1 LATPT
6 TTGFIA
12 LSLAI
17 FDLDHTLITG
27 DSDYEWGQFLIER
40 HIVDG
45 EDYERENDRY
55 YEQYKEGTLDIYEF
69 LAFALK
75 PLADNDRRTLDTW
88 HKEFMQEKILPMIPQ
103 ASKDLLA
110 KHRQQGDTLLI
121 ITATNS
127 FVTRPIAELFGVDH
141 LLATEPEVVEG
152 EYTGKVSGIPC
163 FQEGKVERLHLWL
176 REHSETLE
184 GSWFYSD
191 SHNDLPLLK
200 EVEHPVVVNPDEK
213 LRIEAERHHWPVI
226 SLS

>member
-1 LATPT
+1 M
-6 TTGFIA
+6 
-12 LSLAI
+12 SLAI

-75 PLADNDRRTLDTW
+75 PLADNDRRALDTW

-110 KHRQQGDTLLI
+110 KHRQQGAKHVKCIAPESHPTLQQ
-121 ITATNS
+121 
-127 FVTRPIAELFGVDH
+127 
-141 LLATEPEVVEG
+141 
-152 EYTGKVSGIPC
+152 PC
-163 FQEGKVERLHLWL
+163 P
-176 REHSETLE
+176 TDA
-184 GSWFYSD
+184 YS
-191 SHNDLPLLK
+191 
-200 EVEHPVVVNPDEK
+200 
-213 LRIEAERHHWPVI
+213 
-226 SLS
+226 